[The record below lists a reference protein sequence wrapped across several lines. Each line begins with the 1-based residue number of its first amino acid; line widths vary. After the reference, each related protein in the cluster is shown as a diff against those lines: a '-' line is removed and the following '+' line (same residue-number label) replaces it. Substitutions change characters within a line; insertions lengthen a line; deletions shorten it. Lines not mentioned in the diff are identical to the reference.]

1 MGFKKLKFRG
11 VFITAT
17 DTSVGKTTVAAGL
30 VGFLKKQGVDVGVM
44 KPVTTGAIERES
56 GKLVSQDAQTLV
68 EFSGSRDPLDWISP
82 YRLATPVTPSLA
94 SRIEGVR
101 IEFDKIRGCFQEI
114 SGRHAFVVV
123 EGAGGV
129 MSPVSNH
136 LLVVDMI
143 RALHLPAIVVSRA
156 TLGTINHTLLTLECL
171 QIRQIE
177 TLGFLLNR
185 FPRNPGLAERTNA
198 EIIVSLSGVPHLGSV
213 LELGDLFTQQ
223 DVIEAFSNSVREE
236 KLLQALCG

>member
-1 MGFKKLKFRG
+1 MGFEKLKFRG

-30 VGFLKKQGVDVGVM
+30 VGFLKKQGVNIGVM
-44 KPVTTGAIERES
+44 KPVASGALENEP

-68 EFSGSRDPLDWISP
+68 EFSGSRDPLDWINP
-82 YRLATPVTPSLA
+82 YCLATPVTPLLA
-94 SRIEGVR
+94 ARIEGVK
-101 IEFDKIRGCFQEI
+101 IDFNKIRSCFQQI

-129 MSPVSNH
+129 MSPISDD

-171 QIRQIE
+171 QMRQIE

-198 EIIVSLSGVPHLGSV
+198 EIIASVGSIPHLGSFP
-213 LELGDLFTQQ
+213 ELGDLYSQQ
-223 DVIEAFSNSVREE
+223 DVVEAFSKSVQGD
-236 KLLQALCG
+236 KLSQVLCG

>member
-1 MGFKKLKFRG
+1 MGFEKLKFRG

-30 VGFLKKQGVDVGVM
+30 AGFLKKEGVNVGVM
-44 KPVTTGAIERES
+44 KPVASGAVEREP

-68 EFSGSRDPLDWISP
+68 EFSGSRDPLDWINP
-82 YRLATPVTPSLA
+82 YCLATPVTPFLA
-94 SRIEGVR
+94 AKIEGVR
-101 IEFDKIRGCFQEI
+101 IEFDKIRSCFHEI

-129 MSPVSNH
+129 MSPISDN
-136 LLVVDMI
+136 LLVVDVI
-143 RALHLPAIVVSRA
+143 RALNLPAVIVSRA

-185 FPRNPGLAERTNA
+185 FPKNPGLAERTNA
-198 EIIVSLSGVPHLGSV
+198 EIIVSVGSILHLGSIP
-213 LELGDLFTQQ
+213 ELGELFSQQ
-223 DVIEAFSNSVREE
+223 DVVEAFSNSVQRD
-236 KLLQALCG
+236 KLSQVLCG